1 MLIII
6 TIIFLFSELAM
17 TQNLDFEQGL
27 YYEYE
32 SYKEKSLSHRRFKHS
47 DIIPLINSLK
57 DKNLFR
63 VNKVGESAEK
73 RDIYLVSIGAGP
85 IKIFL
90 WSQMHGDEATA
101 TMALFDIFN
110 FFSSNDRF
118 NDFRTNLLKRVTLYF
133 MPMVNPDGAEV
144 FQRRNIFEID
154 INRDAVRQQTPE
166 GQILKNTFDSLKA
179 NFGFNL
185 HDQSIYYSAGNN
197 FKSATLSFL
206 APTTNYEKTVNPVRE
221 DAMRLIANLYKTM
234 SHFIPGHIAKYSD
247 EFEPRAFGDN
257 FQKWGTSTILIESG
271 GWKDD
276 TEKQFIR
283 KLNFI
288 ALLSAFKNI
297 AEETYKNEKLEDYEK
312 IPFNEEM
319 IMDMILKNLLFRQNG
334 LEYLIDVGINREE
347 INFNN
352 AKDFYYG
359 STVEDLGD
367 LSVFYGYEEYDL
379 NGMEIIPG
387 KTYPEKINSLSEIE
401 KLNFKEL
408 YNKGYTNVFLN
419 SNDDK
424 LSFTKFPINIATDE
438 NYVDKSEIDLDD
450 SPNFI
455 IKKDGI
461 VKYVVINGFLVD
473 PENMNFNGNGFVF
486 K

>member
-6 TIIFLFSELAM
+6 IIFLFSELAM

-27 YYEYE
+27 YQDYEF
-32 SYKEKSLSHRRFKHS
+32 YKEKSLSQRRFKHA
-47 DIIPLINSLK
+47 DILPLINSLK
-57 DKNLFR
+57 NKNIFK

-73 RDIYLVSIGAGP
+73 RDIYLISTGSGD

-110 FFSSNDRF
+110 FLSSDDRF
-118 NDFRTNLLKRVTLYF
+118 NNFRTYLLEKVTLYF

-179 NFGFNL
+179 KFGFNL
-185 HDQSIYYSAGNN
+185 HDQSIYYSAGNS

-206 APTTNYEKTVNPVRE
+206 APTTNYEKLVNPVRE
-221 DAMRLIANLYKTM
+221 DAMRLIANMYKTM

-276 TEKQFIR
+276 PEKQFIR

-288 ALLSAFKNI
+288 ALLSAFKSI
-297 AEETYKNEKLEDYEK
+297 ADETYKKEKLEGYEK

-319 IMDMILKNLLFRQNG
+319 IMDLLLKNLLFKQNG
-334 LEYLIDVGINREE
+334 HEYLIDIGINREE
-347 INFNN
+347 INCNESN
-352 AKDFYYG
+352 DFYYE
-359 STVEDLGD
+359 SNVEDLGD
-367 LSVFYGYEEYDL
+367 LSVFYGYEEHDL
-379 NGMEIIPG
+379 RGMEVIPG
-387 KTYPEKINSLSEIE
+387 KTYPEKFNSIDEVG
-401 KLNFKEL
+401 KLNFAEL
-408 YNKGYTNVFLN
+408 FNKGYTTVFLN
-419 SNDDK
+419 NSDDK
-424 LSFTKFPINIATDE
+424 LSFTKLPINITVNE
-438 NYVDKSEIDLDD
+438 KYKDKQDIDVED

-455 IKKDGI
+455 IKKNGI

-473 PENMNFNGNGFVF
+473 PANMNFTGNGFVF